1 MPRAYKSVFFRLS
14 FFFVLGSLAV
24 GIIVPYDNKEL
35 AEAYSSSKPGA
46 AASPYVVAMDL
57 LNIPVLPHIVNA
69 LILSSAFSAG
79 NSYVYC
85 ASRCLMGLALDGKAP
100 KILAKCTR
108 TGVPLYSVGVV
119 LLIALLSF
127 LQVSNGSAVV
137 LSWIVSLVSPL
148 RLLMCSRYLKMSG
161 HRFFLR
167 SCSYRLYKVHKTV
180 AQIALCVIAVGMY

>member
-57 LNIPVLPHIVNA
+57 LNIPV
-69 LILSSAFSAG
+69 
-79 NSYVYC
+79 VYC